1 MAEAS
6 ATFRIKADASEA
18 RREMRE
24 TTADAERMKA
34 ASERAQDAAR
44 GAGSS
49 GGSAPMTGEDARRM
63 IAEEYKRRF
72 GSYKGDYNKKPG
84 TSQEDDP
91 ERIGRKIAE
100 AFARVAGSALAKFV
114 VGYMTNQGL
123 GTAFEMMR
131 RPGRD
136 NRRVDQAEATARG
149 AIDWGVA
156 GAQIAGPMGAV
167 VGSLVGGLNSFILRE
182 KQIRD
187 EIKAANQDYNLEIKT
202 AEWELKQ
209 RKSDRAFEGLLSGM
223 TPGERGLAIHGRAEE
238 MIGGGMTGR
247 QFWKRYADAKR
258 NNSDEYAE
266 MWHQMSEALDA
277 ELHNGGRD
285 ASGKIV
291 SIAGNEAGT
300 RNFYEILTRFA
311 QEEFGKDDKKR
322 TQQIISRRASMNSRI
337 LAARESEFG
346 TYVGDLERLR
356 NVASGMTA
364 ITDSASSKGLG
375 VGAQIGAMNNERLL
389 RGIDRVIRAIN
400 LSGEKSVEAFRANGG
415 ALETVARAM

>member
-34 ASERAQDAAR
+34 AAERAQAA
-44 GAGSS
+44 AP
-49 GGSAPMTGEDARRM
+49 GGGLPTSREKAQRM
-63 IAEEYKRRF
+63 IAEEYRQRF
-72 GSYKGDYNKKPG
+72 ASYKGEYRKKPSN
-84 TSQEDDP
+84 TPDEDP
-91 ERIGRKIAE
+91 RRIGKEIAE
-100 AFARVAGSALAKFV
+100 AFSRVAGSALAKFV

-123 GTAFEMMR
+123 GTAFEFMR

-187 EIKAANQDYNLEIKT
+187 EIKAANQEYNNALKSQKWEARMRRGDMVFNAAMSSMT
-202 AEWELKQ
+202 ADE
-209 RKSDRAFEGLLSGM
+209 RAGAM
-223 TPGERGLAIHGRAEE
+223 HGRAEE
-238 MIGGGMTGR
+238 LTGGGMTGR
-247 QFWKRYADAKR
+247 QFWKRYAEARRSDA
-258 NNSDEYAE
+258 DAYVE
-266 MWHQMSEALDA
+266 MRHQMSEALDA

-285 ASGKIV
+285 ASGQLV
-291 SIAGNEAGT
+291 SIGGNVAGT

-311 QEEFGKDDKKR
+311 QEEFGKNDAKR
-322 TQQIISRRASMNSRI
+322 TQQIVARRGSMNSRV
-337 LAARESEFG
+337 ESLRDNELG
-346 TYVGDLERLR
+346 TYLGELERLR
-356 NVASGMTA
+356 GVAAGMTA

-375 VGAQIGAMNNERLL
+375 VGAQIGAMQNERLL
-389 RGIDRVIRAIN
+389 RGIDRVIRAIQV
-400 LSGEKSVEAFRANGG
+400 SGEKSVDAIRASGG
-415 ALETVARAM
+415 VLETVSRAM